1 MNAIYIVP
9 IEPID
14 QRYTKQWYDNIPV
27 ILEQRIAQDGLDYH
41 VVIVDGETVPDD
53 TTSGAFL
60 DFGATNVYKASQ
72 TVAVSKLFSA
82 GRVQAGDKFLVTDA
96 WNFIITPIKL
106 SLIHI

>member
-27 ILEQRIAQDGLDYH
+27 ILEQQIAQDDLDYH

-60 DFGATNVYKASQ
+60 DFGETNFWLQMPGTS
-72 TVAVSKLFSA
+72 SL
-82 GRVQAGDKFLVTDA
+82 L
-96 WNFIITPIKL
+96 L
-106 SLIHI
+106 SNT